1 MYKLIAMDMDG
12 TLLNE
17 KKQIS
22 EKTREA
28 IMKAKEKGVKIVLAS
43 GRPLEGIERYLE
55 ELELKSGEDYVL
67 SFNGCLV
74 QNTVTKQTIMKKT
87 LKGRDLHYLY
97 EISKNIGVNIHA
109 FSKMGCITPTL
120 TKYSE
125 VEGNINGI
133 PVHVITYNEVD
144 EAEDITKI
152 MMVDEAEV
160 LEQAIKNL
168 PEEVY
173 KRYTVVRSAPYFLE
187 FLNKEGNKGAGVK
200 ALAEH
205 LGITEQEIICVGDAG
220 NDLHMIEYAGLGVA
234 MGNAFE
240 EVKEIADYITKSN
253 EEDGIVEVIEK
264 FILEV

>member
-17 KKQIS
+17 QKIIS
-22 EKTREA
+22 EKTKAA
-28 IMKAKEKGVKIVLAS
+28 IMKAKQKGVKIVLAS

-55 ELELKSGEDYVL
+55 ELYLKSGEDYVL

-74 QNTVTKQTIMKKT
+74 QNTVTKEIIMKKT
-87 LKGRDLHYLY
+87 LKGKDLHYLY

-109 FSKMGCITPTL
+109 FSKEGCITPNM

-125 VEGNINGI
+125 VEGEINGI
-133 PVHVITYNEVD
+133 AVQIVDYATINEN
-144 EAEDITKI
+144 EDITKI
-152 MMVDEAEV
+152 MMVDEPDI
-160 LEQAIKNL
+160 LEKAIKEL
-168 PEEVY
+168 PKVVY
-173 KRYTVVRSAPYFLE
+173 DKYTVVRSAPYFLE
-187 FLNKEGNKGAGVK
+187 FLNKEGNKGAGIK

-205 LGITEQEIICVGDAG
+205 LGIKEQEVICIGDAG

-240 EVKEIADYITKSN
+240 EVKEIANYITKTN

-264 FILEV
+264 FIL